1 MMQLHIDEFFLSI
14 LKGLDRKRVAMSKK
28 KSSREMDDL

>member
-14 LKGLDRKRVAMSKK
+14 LKGLDRKRVAMSKIK
-28 KSSREMDDL
+28 II